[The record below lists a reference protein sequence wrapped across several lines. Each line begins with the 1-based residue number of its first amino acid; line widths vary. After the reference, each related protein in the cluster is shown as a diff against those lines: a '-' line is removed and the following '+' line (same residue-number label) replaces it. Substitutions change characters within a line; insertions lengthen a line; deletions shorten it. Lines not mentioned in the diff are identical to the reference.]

1 MKKAL
6 LLLLSAF
13 CFSSALD
20 ESMEEKNR
28 QIADLRAELYALYD
42 QVTTEASPELL
53 AEVKGLKERL
63 ASLEKEALQK
73 GSQASE
79 EAYAFWNN
87 RDITIEKLLVE
98 YSPGDALYLIPSEI
112 GQIKLS
118 LRADLPVPR
127 ALWPALIEQIL
138 FENGVEIDRIS
149 PYVKSLKLSKNHI
162 LGLSVLTDSLDV
174 LDSYAGELRGA
185 LLVHTGFCET
195 KKTRFLESMAKGH
208 NLTAQLFEQ
217 EALFIGKIDHLRAFA
232 RLSRFILASDQA
244 AEVKT
249 YWTQKLSAK
258 EAKRLLEVAL
268 SSRSG
273 RFASSTPR
281 AVSDLKIF
289 ASSELDHLLLFCG
302 SESQVQRAI
311 EMVGEIEKEIQDPEQ
326 TQVFW
331 YECKHALAEDIAATL
346 AKVYPQMEQTVV
358 EEAGAADAKVKAA
371 QKEKIERFVV
381 DAKTSSIIMIVEK
394 RRLGQI
400 QELLEKLDTP
410 KKMVKIEVLLFEKT
424 TRDSNEF
431 GLESLKIGGE
441 KTDRGGVI
449 WRGAEGLL
457 DFLLPRGRRGSIP
470 AYSLAYR
477 LLLASR
483 DLQLNSCPSITT
495 MNATPA
501 TISIMDEISI
511 DNGITYIENRDQA
524 NPRKSFSREKFGISI
539 TLTPTINP
547 PDPARGESEGSITLE
562 SNINF
567 ESIHR
572 SGNKDRPDVTKRHVE
587 NQVRIPN
594 GQTVVIGG
602 LRKKNAEGSSGKIP
616 FLGQMPGIGKF
627 FSFSEMLDEQTEM
640 FIFITPRII
649 TNELVE
655 REKLEKEELKKRPGD
670 RPAFIRALDE
680 ARLGDE
686 EQLFAESFKLFFAE
700 RA

>member
-6 LLLLSAF
+6 FMLLTAI
-13 CFSSALD
+13 CFSSTLD
-20 ESMEEKNR
+20 ERMEEKNS
-28 QIADLRAELYALYD
+28 QISALRTELYALYD
-42 QVTTEASPELL
+42 QVRAEASPELL
-53 AEVKGLKERL
+53 AKVAHIKERL
-63 ASLEKEALQK
+63 AAVEKEAV
-73 GSQASE
+73 E
-79 EAYAFWNN
+79 EAQQEGKESYAFWND
-87 RDITIEKLLVE
+87 RELTIEKLLIE
-98 YSPGDALYLIPSEI
+98 YSPGDALYLIPGEI
-112 GQIKLS
+112 GKIKLTM
-118 LRADLPVPR
+118 RASLPVPR

-138 FENGVEIDRIS
+138 FENGIEIDRIS

-162 LGLSVLTDSLDV
+162 LGLSVLTDQLDV
-174 LDSYAGELRGA
+174 LESYSGELRGA

-217 EALFIGKIDHLRAFA
+217 EALFIGKIEHLRAFA

-244 AEVKT
+244 ADVKT

-258 EAKRLLEVAL
+258 EAKKLLEVAF
-268 SSRSG
+268 SARSG
-273 RFASSTPR
+273 RYASSAPR

-358 EEAGAADAKVKAA
+358 EEGASQDLKVRAA
-371 QKEKIERFVV
+371 QKEKVERFVV
-381 DAKTSSIIMIVEK
+381 DAKTSSIIMIIEK
-394 RRLGQI
+394 RHLDQI
-400 QELLEKLDTP
+400 QKLLEKLDTP

-441 KTDRGGVI
+441 QAKQRSIV
-449 WRGAEGLL
+449 WKGAEGIL
-457 DFLLPRGRRGSIP
+457 DFLLPRGRRGSVP

-511 DNGITYIENRDQA
+511 DNGITYMESREQT

-547 PDPARGESEGSITLE
+547 PDPARGEAEGSITLE

-616 FLGQMPGIGKF
+616 FLGQIPGIGKF

-649 TNELVE
+649 TNEQDK

-670 RPAFIRALDE
+670 RPAFIRALEE
-680 ARLGDE
+680 ARSGDE
-686 EQLFAESFKLFFAE
+686 EELFAESFKLFFAE
-700 RA
+700 RS

>member
-1 MKKAL
+1 VKKAFL
-6 LLLLSAF
+6 ILITAL
-13 CFSSALD
+13 CFSSSLD
-20 ESMEEKNR
+20 EVMEEKNR

-53 AEVKGLKERL
+53 DEVAKLKERL
-63 ASLEKEALQK
+63 LTTEKETI
-73 GSQASE
+73 E
-79 EAYAFWNN
+79 EAREKGGETYAFWND
-87 RDITIEKLLVE
+87 RDISIEKLLVE
-98 YSPGDALYLIPSEI
+98 YGPGDALYLVPPEI
-112 GQIKLS
+112 GKMKLS
-118 LRADLPVPR
+118 IRANLPVPK
-127 ALWPALIEQIL
+127 ALWHVLIEQIL
-138 FENGVEIDRIS
+138 FENGIEVERIS
-149 PYVKSLKLSKNHI
+149 PYVKSLKLSKNHL
-162 LGLSVLTDSLDV
+162 LGLSVLTDRIDV
-174 LDSYAGELRGA
+174 LQSYSGELRGA

-217 EALFIGKIDHLRAFA
+217 EALFIGKIEHLRSFA
-232 RLSRFILASDQA
+232 RLSQFILASDTA

-249 YWTQKLSAK
+249 YWTQKLSAN
-258 EAKRLLEVAL
+258 EAKKLLEVAL

-273 RFASSTPR
+273 RYASSSPR

-302 SESQVQRAI
+302 SASRVERAI
-311 EMVGEIEKEIQDPEQ
+311 EVLEDIEKEIQDPEQ
-326 TQVFW
+326 TQIFW
-331 YECKHALAEDIAATL
+331 YQCKHAAAEDIAATL
-346 AKVYPQMEQTVV
+346 AKVYPQMEQTAV
-358 EEAGAADAKVKAA
+358 EESGSADAKVKAA
-371 QKEKIERFVV
+371 QKEKVERFVV
-381 DAKTSSIIMIVEK
+381 DTKTSSIIMSVEK
-394 RRLGQI
+394 RRLAQI
-400 QELLEKLDTP
+400 KDLIEKLDTP

-441 KTDRGGVI
+441 VPHKRGIAWQGS
-449 WRGAEGLL
+449 AGLL
-457 DFLLPRGRRGSIP
+457 DFLLPRGRRGSVP

-511 DNGITYIENRDQA
+511 DNGVTYIENRDQT

-547 PDPARGESEGSITLE
+547 PDPARGEAEGSITLE

-587 NQVRIPN
+587 NQVRIPS

-602 LRKKNAEGSSGKIP
+602 LRKKNAEGSSNKIP
-616 FLGQMPGIGKF
+616 FLGQIPGIGKF
-627 FSFSEMLDEQTEM
+627 FSYSEMLDEQTEM

-655 REKLEKEELKKRPGD
+655 REKIEKEELKKRPGD
-670 RPAFIRALDE
+670 RPVFIRALED
-680 ARLGDE
+680 ARSGGE
-686 EQLFAESFKLFFAE
+686 EELFHESFKLFFE
-700 RA
+700 K